1 MLQAIHDPTGI
12 TLMDINNSADQ
23 SAIMTF
29 FSTDTREPVMAKS
42 TKQTSNTNDPAALG
56 QAFLKQFEDAGLG
69 SMNWMGTNWFEAM
82 AEMNSEVMSFIAAR
96 ISEDAK
102 TQQELLQCK
111 SAEELQKAQ
120 LAFLEKAQEQYKNET
135 GKLVKMGLDMLPNA
149 GKGTKHTPV

>member
-1 MLQAIHDPTGI
+1 
-12 TLMDINNSADQ
+12 
-23 SAIMTF
+23 
-29 FSTDTREPVMAKS
+29 MAKS

-96 ISEDAK
+96 ISEDVK
-102 TQQELLQCK
+102 TQKELLQCK
-111 SAEELQKAQ
+111 TAEDLQKAQ
-120 LAFLEKAQEQYKNET
+120 LAFLEKAQEQYKKDT
-135 GKLVKMGLDMLPNA
+135 GKLGKMGRDRRPNA